1 MDDQSAKDIEKQNKR
16 YLKRYRNNIEC
27 ISRLEAKRDD
37 LEYKLKSLRSANISG
52 MPRGGIPV
60 TEADMI
66 ADKADLEARI
76 VRLTAK
82 GRILKSEVCAVIDTL
97 EDPRHCEVLESFYI
111 ECLSMD
117 EIAQKMN
124 YTERHIHALFQE
136 AISFIS
142 ISLQ

>member
-1 MDDQSAKDIEKQNKR
+1 MNDQSAKDIEKQKKR
-16 YLKRYRNNIEC
+16 YLKRYRNNIAC
-27 ISRLEAKRDD
+27 IKRLEAKRDD
-37 LEYKLKSLRSANISG
+37 LEYKLNSLRSANISG

-66 ADKADLEARI
+66 VDKADLEARI
-76 VRLTAK
+76 ERLTAK
-82 GRILKSEVCAVIDTL
+82 GRRLKNDVYAAIDTL

-117 EIAQKMN
+117 EIAEKMN

-136 AISFIS
+136 AISFTS